1 VRWQSDQQVP
11 ENQMRKLQE
20 FSNRSWRD
28 ESSRRPRA
36 LTARMR
42 VVEQV
47 IQTVR
52 ARSELSEEIDF
63 DFDSRHTDLY

>member
-1 VRWQSDQQVP
+1 VRWQSDQQAP

-20 FSNRSWRD
+20 FSNRTWRD

-63 DFDSRHTDLY
+63 DFDSMHIDLY